1 MIATLKGE
9 VTAKYGQ
16 MLVLET
22 GGVGYEVS
30 VTTEDWGAA
39 TVGKQASLFI
49 HEQIREDA
57 HNLYGFGE
65 LAAKAFFAQLLSV
78 SGVGPKV
85 ALAILSATSLERL
98 HQAISAG
105 DPDLLKGVSG
115 IGKKTAERIM
125 VELRGKVTASGVAAS
140 TDSTYQALVG
150 LGYSPDQAAAAVS
163 SLPADLKDEA
173 ERVRAALK
181 SLAL

>member
-1 MIATLKGE
+1 MIATLRGE
-9 VTAKYGQ
+9 VTAKYGSA
-16 MLVLET
+16 LVIET
-22 GGVGYEVS
+22 GGVGYEVA
-30 VTTEDWGAA
+30 VTSEDWGAA
-39 TVGKQASLFI
+39 SVGKETSLFI
-49 HEQIREDA
+49 YEQIREDA

-65 LAAKAFFAQLLSV
+65 LAAKAFFVQLLSV

-125 VELRGKVTASGVAAS
+125 VELRGKVTATGVAAS

-150 LGYSPDQAAAAVS
+150 LGYSPDQAAGAVS
-163 SLPADLKDEA
+163 KLPAELTDEA
-173 ERVRAALK
+173 ERVRSALK
-181 SLAL
+181 GLSR

>member
-1 MIATLKGE
+1 MIATLRGE
-9 VTAKYGQ
+9 VSSKYGT
-16 MLVLET
+16 MLVVET
-22 GGVGYEVS
+22 GGIGYEVS

-39 TVGKQASLFI
+39 AVGKSTSLYI
-49 HEQIREDA
+49 YEQIREDA
-57 HNLYGFGE
+57 HNLYGFSE
-65 LAAKAFFAQLLSV
+65 LAAKAFFTQLLSV

-125 VELRGKVTASGVAAS
+125 VELRGKVTATGAAAS
-140 TDSTYQALVG
+140 TDSTYQALIG
-150 LGYSPDQAAAAVS
+150 LGYSPDQAAEAVS
-163 SLPADLKDEA
+163 KLPASMKDEA
-173 ERVRAALK
+173 ERIRTALK
-181 SLAL
+181 GLL